1 MGDLRGSHAWMEHWW
16 TETSKLWDRQDEHG
30 GDSIFK
36 CSAKALGCLTCPQD
50 LGGMENLAGS
60 RTESCPGKVAGVI
73 FSHAGLIDST

>member
-1 MGDLRGSHAWMEHWW
+1 MLGWNIGGLKHPSCGTDRMNMV
-16 TETSKLWDRQDEHG
+16 ETASLNVT
-30 GDSIFK
+30 
-36 CSAKALGCLTCPQD
+36 AKALGCLTCPQD